1 MTLKPIWFCSFLVV
15 LVLTFLTGCNS
26 NYSKGDSPVKTPAKM
41 ANKGSAVAKPPD
53 MANAGLNY
61 WLISEEKESQIFII
75 RDAVEGREAGYL
87 VRIFNDEKKVVYEAR
102 RPKVNNYQPHI
113 KVIDQNVVEIRQ
125 GAGTGIWYSYYFDRK
140 NNRVSP
146 IYESPM
152 LAGNGKVVVPK
163 TGKLAVADIFDK
175 NVYYK
180 ELLIADYPPVANPV
194 NAFQEIK
201 WVGDNKLSVTYL
213 AGKKGENY
221 ITKTVVFDLNE

>member
-1 MTLKPIWFCSFLVV
+1 
-15 LVLTFLTGCNS
+15 
-26 NYSKGDSPVKTPAKM
+26 M

-163 TGKLAVADIFDK
+163 TGKLAVADILDK

-180 ELLIADYPPVANPV
+180 ELLIADYPPMPIGLTHFRDKMGGVIS
-194 NAFQEIK
+194 FR
-201 WVGDNKLSVTYL
+201 
-213 AGKKGENY
+213 
-221 ITKTVVFDLNE
+221 